1 MGGLELQLL
10 NRHLLTKI
18 VFELNVL
25 KLHCRSEMSLPPP
38 CPGSLLEKD
47 PVGGGGGWVCKP
59 ILVIDLGPLPTSGPI
74 KGDSR
79 TKFKTFFERKKNYDI
94 KNLSNT
100 PSIKQCNH
108 LLFCIVYQSIFH
120 LYKHFTY

>member
-1 MGGLELQLL
+1 MSHTQFGTP
-10 NRHLLTKI
+10 RASPS
-18 VFELNVL
+18 
-25 KLHCRSEMSLPPP
+25 CRKV
-38 CPGSLLEKD
+38 C
-47 PVGGGGGWVCKP
+47 GGGGGWVCKP
-59 ILVIDLGPLPTSGPI
+59 VLVIDLGPLPTSGPI

>member
-1 MGGLELQLL
+1 MNGLIYVSKGHIPNLVPLEPLL
-10 NRHLLTKI
+10 H
-18 VFELNVL
+18 V
-25 KLHCRSEMSLPPP
+25 
-38 CPGSLLEKD
+38 EKFC
-47 PVGGGGGWVCKP
+47 GGGGGWVSKL

-100 PSIKQCNH
+100 PSIKQCNY